1 MTLWRHEL
9 RLLLRQRPSAFA
21 LVLLALLSVAAV
33 ATGMAEVARQRA
45 AIAAIPAAQAE
56 DIGAVADY
64 VDRTKDA
71 GSAAYY
77 SFHPTWDAPAPLA
90 FAALGMRD
98 VAPYMLRVRALGLEA
113 QIQDG
118 DIFNPQIAL
127 AGRFDFAFV
136 LVFLAPLFV
145 IALFHDLVSGERE
158 AGRQR
163 TLDAL
168 PRGGAALWRRRTGL
182 RLVLLWATLG
192 LPFAVAALAEGV
204 VFGVVLLVLGVILA
218 YLLFWIA
225 LAALVG
231 RLRWTSVANAATL
244 AAAWLVLVL
253 IVPTLGHVVI
263 DRLVPVGQGAEIALA
278 QREVVN
284 HAWDIPR
291 AATMRRFYAA
301 HPEWSD
307 SPPLGADFHYKWYLA
322 FHQNGDE
329 AVAPRARAYRA
340 ALERRDR
347 AGRALGWLLPSVGV
361 QALLTRLARTDL
373 AAQLAYQDRI
383 RAFHARLRSFYYD
396 YVFHDR
402 PFGRADFGRAPRFD
416 DRAEARRQSTS
427 RAIG

>member
-9 RLLLRQRPSAFA
+9 RLLLRQRLGVLA
-21 LVLLALLSVAAV
+21 LLLLALLGVAAL

-45 AIAAIPAAQAE
+45 AIAAIPAAHAE

-64 VDRTKDA
+64 VDRSKDA

-98 VAPYMLRVRALGLEA
+98 VAPYILRVRALGLEA
-113 QIQDG
+113 QIYDG
-118 DIFNPQIAL
+118 DTFNPELAL
-127 AGRFDFAFV
+127 PGRFDFAFV

-145 IALFHDLVSGERE
+145 IVLFHDLRSGERE

-168 PRGGAALWRRRTGL
+168 PRGGAALWRRRTVL
-182 RLVLLWATLG
+182 RLALLWGALG
-192 LPFAVAALAEGV
+192 VPFAGAALVEGVAAGV
-204 VFGVVLLVLGVILA
+204 ILLVLGVILA
-218 YLLFWIA
+218 YLLFWVA

-231 RLRWTSVANAATL
+231 RLRWSSVANAATL

-253 IVPTLGHVVI
+253 IVPTLGHVAI
-263 DRLVPVGQGAEIALA
+263 DRLIPVGQGAEIALA

-291 AATMRRFYAA
+291 EETMRRFYAV
-301 HPEWSD
+301 HPQWAD
-307 SPPLGADFHYKWYLA
+307 SPPLGTAFHYKWYLA

-329 AVAPRARAYRA
+329 AVAARSRAYRDG
-340 ALERRDR
+340 LERRDR
-347 AGRALGWLLPSVGV
+347 AGRAFGWLLPSVGV
-361 QALLTRLARTDL
+361 QALLTRLAHTDL
-373 AAQLAYQDRI
+373 TAQLAYQDRI
-383 RAFHARLRSFYYD
+383 RAFHTRLRAFYYG
-396 YVFHDR
+396 YVFDDR
-402 PFGRADFGRAPRFD
+402 PFGKADFRRAPRFA
-416 DRAEARRQSTS
+416 DRA
-427 RAIG
+427 GG

>member
-1 MTLWRHEL
+1 MSLFAHEV
-9 RLLLRQRPSAFA
+9 RLLLRQRLTVVA
-21 LVLLALLSVAAV
+21 LAMLALFASAAL
-33 ATGMAEVARQRA
+33 AAGMAEVARQRS

-98 VAPYMLRVRALGLEA
+98 VSPFILRVRALGLEA
-113 QIQDG
+113 QIYDG
-118 DIFNPQIAL
+118 DTFNPELAL
-127 AGRFDFAFV
+127 PGRFDFAFV

-168 PRGGAALWRRRTGL
+168 PNGGPALWRRRTAL
-182 RLVLLWATLG
+182 RLLLLWAALG
-192 LPFAVAALAEGV
+192 VPFAVASAIEGV
-204 VFGVVLLVLGVILA
+204 APGAIMIVLAVILA
-218 YLLFWIA
+218 YLLFWVA

-231 RLRWTSVANAATL
+231 RLRWSSVSNAAML

-253 IVPTLGHVVI
+253 VVPTLANVAI
-263 DRLVPVGQGAEIALA
+263 NAAVPVNQGAEIALA
-278 QREVVN
+278 QREAVN

-291 AATMRRFYAA
+291 EDTMRRFYAS
-301 HPEWSD
+301 HPEWAD
-307 SPPLGADFHYKWYLA
+307 SAPLGPEFHYKWYLA
-322 FHQNGDE
+322 FHQNGDQS
-329 AVAPRARAYRA
+329 VAERVRAYREG
-340 ALERRDR
+340 LETRDA
-347 AGRALGWLLPSVGV
+347 AGRGLGWVLPSVGV

-373 AAQLAYQDRI
+373 TAQLAYQDRI
-383 RAFHARLRSFYYD
+383 RAFHQRLRTFYYG
-396 YVFHDR
+396 YLFRDR
-402 PFGRADFGRAPRFD
+402 PFARDDFDRAPRFQETP
-416 DRAEARRQSTS
+416 RS
-427 RAIG
+427 